1 MCEKKNHACK
11 NSSKGLAQVKQI
23 NHGNCHIVAAKHEK
37 EEEVGLGRSKRERA
51 IGVCNSCNSEMIT

>member
-1 MCEKKNHACK
+1 MHVK

-37 EEEVGLGRSKRERA
+37 EEEVGLGRSKRKRA
-51 IGVCNSCNSEMIT
+51 IGVCNSCNSEMIA